1 VGQTPRQALRD
12 PDLRFNLTVMRGALA
27 GRRMAKDLMLQR
39 ISEDPLGTVRLGAMQ
54 QLEYEDP

>member
-1 VGQTPRQALRD
+1 
-12 PDLRFNLTVMRGALA
+12 MRGALA